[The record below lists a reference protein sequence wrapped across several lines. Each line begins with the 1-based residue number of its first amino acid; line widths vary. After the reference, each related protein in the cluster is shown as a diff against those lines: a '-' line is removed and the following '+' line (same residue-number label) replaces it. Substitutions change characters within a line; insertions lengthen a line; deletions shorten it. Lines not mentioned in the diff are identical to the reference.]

1 MIRLRLL
8 ALEFVKK
15 TCLVFTQI
23 SNLCDKFNALLYNII
38 SKSVEIHYL
47 GVYMLKGFIVFVYG
61 LVIGSFINVL
71 IYRVPRSESIA
82 FPSSHCPKCGNSLKW
97 YDNIP
102 VVSFV
107 ILKGRCRYC
116 GDRIS
121 AQYPL
126 IELVN
131 AFSYLLLYIR
141 LNLSTE
147 FIFLA
152 LLTSILLAIA
162 VIDIKEQVIP
172 DSLVISILIL
182 TIIYRVTIY
191 LLYGT
196 VFGLYN
202 SILGALLGLLLFV
215 FIVLVS
221 RGGMGA
227 GDVTLVTAFG
237 FVLGWKN
244 LLVSILLSFIVGA
257 IVSLILLG
265 SGKKTRKDPIP
276 FGPFLIIGFYLSY
289 FFGNEIIRSYYE
301 KLL

>member
-1 MIRLRLL
+1 
-8 ALEFVKK
+8 
-15 TCLVFTQI
+15 
-23 SNLCDKFNALLYNII
+23 
-38 SKSVEIHYL
+38 
-47 GVYMLKGFIVFVYG
+47 MLKGLIVFAYG
-61 LVIGSFINVL
+61 LVIGSFLNVL
-71 IYRVPRSESIA
+71 IYRLPRSESIA
-82 FPSSHCPKCGNSLKW
+82 FPSSHCPECGNSLKW

-107 ILKGRCRYC
+107 ILKGKCRYC
-116 GDRIS
+116 GGRIS

-126 IELVN
+126 IELAN
-131 AFSYLLLYIR
+131 AVFYILLYIE
-141 LNLSTE
+141 LNLSAE

-162 VIDIKEQVIP
+162 IIDIKEQLIP
-172 DSLVISILIL
+172 DSLVISILVL

-196 VFGLYN
+196 QFGLMN
-202 SILGALLGLLLFV
+202 NILGALLGLLLFV
-215 FIVLVS
+215 VIVLVS
-221 RGGMGA
+221 RGGMGG
-227 GDVTLVTAFG
+227 GDVTLVTALG

-244 LLVSILLSFIVGA
+244 LLVSIMLSFIIGA

-265 SGKKTRKDPIP
+265 TGKKTRKDPIP

-301 KLL
+301 RLL